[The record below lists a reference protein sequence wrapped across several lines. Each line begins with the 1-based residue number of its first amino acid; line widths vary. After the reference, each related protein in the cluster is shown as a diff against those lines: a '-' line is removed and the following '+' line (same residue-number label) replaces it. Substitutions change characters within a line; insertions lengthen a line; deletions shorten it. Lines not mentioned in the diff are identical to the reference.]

1 MCKLRR
7 SQLGALMHSNIKG
20 GGHPE
25 AAVCVGD
32 GVPERRQGGVW
43 HLRGGGV
50 SVFWGM
56 DPDPSLGLP
65 RPGVRFHILCGCA
78 WLGSLGSTGL

>member
-1 MCKLRR
+1 MYSKV
-7 SQLGALMHSNIKG
+7 KG

-25 AAVCVGD
+25 AAVCRGR
-32 GVPERRQGGVW
+32 GPREMPGRS
-43 HLRGGGV
+43 LASRGGGV
-50 SVFWGM
+50 SMFWGT

-65 RPGVRFHILCGCA
+65 RPGVRFHLLWGCA